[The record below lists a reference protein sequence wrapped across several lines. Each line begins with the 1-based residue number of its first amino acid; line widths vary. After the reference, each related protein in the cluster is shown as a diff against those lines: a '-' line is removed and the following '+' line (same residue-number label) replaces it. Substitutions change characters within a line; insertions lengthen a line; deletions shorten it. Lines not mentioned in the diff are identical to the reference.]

1 MKDIF
6 NTRIINDDN
15 YINDASKAVKEVLKY
30 SKSMPNIYFVVVDY
44 RVYTDFNQM
53 TTFITDEIDF
63 VESIKNNKDV
73 NHFACY
79 RNGKYIQQVQKQL

>member
-6 NTRIINDDN
+6 NAIVINDDN
-15 YINDASKAVKEVLKY
+15 YINESSKAVKEVIKN
-30 SKSMPNIYFVVVDY
+30 SKTMPNIYFVVVNY
-44 RVYTDFNQM
+44 KVYTDFNQI
-53 TTFITDEIDF
+53 TTFITDELDF
-63 VESIKNNKDV
+63 IESIKNNKYS